1 MQDCHPLA
9 RMLRQLL
16 NRSNLGEE
24 DQAAILAL
32 PHQVKDLPLSS
43 YIVREGDRPTHSCT
57 LISGFAVRHKIV
69 AFGGR
74 QITNLHIPG
83 DMLDLQNSLL
93 RFSDHN
99 VQTLSKVEVAFI
111 PREEI
116 ERLAFERPAVGKALW
131 IDSLA
136 EASITRE
143 WVANVGR
150 RDAKTRI
157 AHLLCEFAMRLEAI
171 GLAQKC
177 NYELPMTQDQIG
189 DTVGLT
195 AVHVNRTLKVLDA
208 EGYTQ
213 RSKRAVVIKD
223 WKRLAEVGD
232 FNPLY
237 LHLNEREGVF

>member
-1 MQDCHPLA
+1 MVG
-9 RMLRQLL
+9 QLL
-16 NRSNLGEE
+16 NRSDLSEE

-32 PHQVKDLPLSS
+32 PHKVKELPLSA

-57 LISGFAVRHKIV
+57 LLSGFAVRHKV
-69 AFGGR
+69 VVNGAR
-74 QITNLHIPG
+74 QIVNIHMPG

-93 RFSDHN
+93 RSSDYS
-99 VQTLSKVEVAFI
+99 VQTLTKAEVAFI

-116 ERLAFERPAVGKALW
+116 EQIAFERPAVGKALW
-131 IDSLA
+131 IDTLA

-150 RDAKTRI
+150 RDSKTRI

-171 GLAQKC
+171 SLGEQW
-177 NYELPMTQDQIG
+177 NYELPMTQEQIA

-195 AVHVNRTLKVLDA
+195 AVHVNRTLKALAA
-208 EGYTQ
+208 EGYIE
-213 RSKRAVVIKD
+213 RSKRAVVIND
-223 WKRLAEVGD
+223 WKNLAEVGD

-237 LHLNEREGVF
+237 LHLPQED